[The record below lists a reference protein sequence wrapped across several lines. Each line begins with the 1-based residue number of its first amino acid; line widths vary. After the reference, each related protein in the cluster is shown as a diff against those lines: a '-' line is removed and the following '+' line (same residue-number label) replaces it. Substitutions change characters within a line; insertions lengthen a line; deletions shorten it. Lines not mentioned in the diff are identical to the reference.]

1 MVSREEVLRM
11 AELAKLK
18 ITDEELEDYIK
29 GINHM
34 MESID
39 KIKEV
44 DTEGVEPTYNVN
56 DFINPLREDI
66 VKDSLPVKEVV
77 KNTIEEQYG
86 YFKILR
92 VMD

>member
-1 MVSREEVLRM
+1 MVNKEEMLRM
-11 AELAKLK
+11 AELAKLRVSE
-18 ITDEELEDYIK
+18 DELGGLVEEL
-29 GINHM
+29 NM
-34 MESID
+34 MIESID

-56 DFINPLREDI
+56 DFINPLREDL
-66 VKDSLPVKEVV
+66 VEESLSAKEVL
-77 KNTIEEQYG
+77 KNTVEEQYG

>member
-1 MVSREEVLRM
+1 MVNREEILRM

-18 ITDEELEDYIK
+18 VSEDDIDSLVGELSFMI
-29 GINHM
+29 
-34 MESID
+34 ESMN

-44 DTEGVEPTYNVN
+44 DTEGIEPTYNVN
-56 DFINPLREDI
+56 DFVNPLRKDI
-66 VKDSLPVKEVV
+66 VKDSLSSKEVLQ
-77 KNTIEEQYG
+77 NTVEEQYG